1 MKLKKIKL
9 LSKFRGLPKGY
20 QIEFNTENTSERK
33 IEPICFVGLNGS
45 GKSNILEL
53 IAEIFYYLEIYSRIN
68 KKSNELAYPFGFH
81 IEYFLPR
88 IIHDENSFP
97 SGRIGN
103 LSIENLNG
111 HRLVQIIKKP
121 NELPTGKVLI
131 DDNIV
136 EFSHEKT
143 VDFFSMVLPKSIIG
157 YTSGLNE
164 LLSNPFIKM
173 DLEYSDELKRKAN
186 EAARATLD
194 LNRLFF
200 LNYNSSKIFAISNFI
215 FDDTNLAPLKD
226 ELDIK
231 DLLSFSIHLKLEKE
245 KHKKDYL
252 PSELNQA
259 IYSFQE
265 LDPLFSEKESST
277 TKVDRLEYTFNFQVD
292 GEKKQAFQFKFQTKF
307 NLLRILYNFQ
317 MLNIQ
322 LIGSKTKRNI
332 RNARAGTRDN
342 LSDIIPKKEKEK
354 LIFSVDSI
362 LFEKENGNKV
372 YLKQLSDGEHQL
384 MQIIGS
390 LILLDQQSTLF
401 LFDEPTTHFNPEWRS
416 KFIYLIDKSLE
427 GHLKRKQ
434 EILLTT
440 HSPFIISDS
449 KRVNVVR
456 TFNRNGRNYEFPE
469 EETYGASIRF
479 LLNRLF
485 NQKHSIGEFSFQE
498 LKKLELEIDSLE
510 NEEQA
515 EDIKAKSQGFGDSPE
530 KIKLFNKLA
539 NKLNTISKE

>member
-1 MKLKKIKL
+1 MKLKKVKL
-9 LSKFRGLPKGY
+9 LSKFRGLPSSY
-20 QIEFNTENTSERK
+20 QIDFNTENSSERK

-53 IAEIFYYLEIYSRIN
+53 IAEIFYYLETFSRDS
-68 KKSNELAYPFGFH
+68 KKSKDYAYPFGFE
-81 IEYFLPR
+81 IEYYLPR
-88 IIHDENSFP
+88 IRHGENSFP
-97 SGRIGN
+97 PGRIGN
-103 LSIENLNG
+103 LTLEDLNNR
-111 HRLVQIIKKP
+111 RLVKIKKKP
-121 NELPTGKVLI
+121 KELPTGKVLI
-131 DDNIV
+131 EDNTI
-136 EFSHEKT
+136 EFSHDRDEN
-143 VDFFSMVLPKSIIG
+143 FFEMVLPKSIIG
-157 YTSGLNE
+157 YSSGLNE

-173 DLEYSDELKRKAN
+173 DLEYSDELEAKTN
-186 EAARATLD
+186 EAARATLN

-200 LNYNSSKIFAISNFI
+200 LNYNSSKFFAISNFI
-215 FDDTNLAPLKD
+215 FDDQNLTHLKG
-226 ELDIK
+226 ELEIK
-231 DLLSFSIHLKLEKE
+231 ELLSFSIHLRLEKE

-252 PSELNQA
+252 PSELNKA
-259 IYSFQE
+259 LYAFQD
-265 LDPLFSEKESST
+265 LDPLHTEIQNST
-277 TKVDRLEYTFNFQVD
+277 TKVDRLQYTFNFKVD
-292 GEKKQAFQFKFQTKF
+292 GDKKQGFQDKFKSKF

-332 RNARAGTRDN
+332 RNAQAGTRDN

-354 LIFSVDSI
+354 LIFSIDSI
-362 LFEKENGNKV
+362 LFEKENGNNV

-390 LILLDQQSTLF
+390 LSLLDQQSTLF

-427 GHLKRKQ
+427 GSLKRKQ

-456 TFNRNGRNYEFPE
+456 TYNSNGRNYEFPE

-498 LKKLELEIDSLE
+498 LKKLEQKIESLE

-515 EDIKAKSQGFGDSPE
+515 EDIKTKSQDFGDSPE
-530 KIKLFNKLA
+530 KIMLFNKLA
-539 NKLNTISKE
+539 NKIKNLS